1 MQMNRQRFTKR
12 PMNDCC
18 HNLLLA
24 VLPQKFGESRLR
36 NGEMFGA
43 QTLSNLFIVAER
55 ARIVAAGNVTHE
67 ILNFLFFHVL
77 LGVLLVLFFVVT
89 PPFAP

>member
-1 MQMNRQRFTKR
+1 MS
-12 PMNDCC
+12 DCC
-18 HNLLLA
+18 HYLLLA

-43 QTLSNLFIVAER
+43 QTLPNLFIVAER
-55 ARIVAAGNVTHE
+55 ARIVAAGTVTHE

-77 LGVLLVLFFVVT
+77 LGVLFVLFFVVT